1 MDQAS
6 REFALDVLNQAKDIT
21 LATIRPDGYP
31 QATTVNYVNDGLTI
45 YVGVDKNSQKANNV
59 RHCEKVSLTVNGRY
73 TDWEHLHGL
82 SMGGRAEILDAAD
95 EIAKVEAAM
104 DKKFPEIGEWAHSD
118 ARHSIVF
125 LKISPTVVSLLNY
138 EKGVGHADLATV

>member
-6 REFALDVLNQAKDIT
+6 KDFALDVLNQAKDIT

-31 QATTVNYVNDGLTI
+31 QATTVNYVNEGLTI

-82 SMGGRAEILDAAD
+82 SMGALAEILEDAD

-104 DKKFPEIGEWAHSD
+104 DKK
-118 ARHSIVF
+118 
-125 LKISPTVVSLLNY
+125 IS
-138 EKGVGHADLATV
+138 